1 VVDGG
6 GREWRRWRRDADG
19 RRGRLHILQVS
30 AHHSG
35 ARLVRLEDGD
45 SSAMILPDG
54 VWRRL
59 LLLLDRAD
67 RQLVKLVPHPLG
79 CTPPKHLLG
88 QQHER
93 EPEDAPDSPQE
104 PTTEAVERK
113 AVFHVAGTQV
123 PEEASQLE
131 DRQEG
136 EASRQTHHHPG
147 ILQGNEGS
155 FEDGQL
161 YLLVPHHTLSSPQL
175 VQTNI
180 QLRIRPSGR
189 GRQSGVRRNVS
200 HDSNK
205 EVNLKRNKRKL
216 SNK

>member
-1 VVDGG
+1 MV
-6 GREWRRWRRDADG
+6 
-19 RRGRLHILQVS
+19 
-30 AHHSG
+30 
-35 ARLVRLEDGD
+35 
-45 SSAMILPDG
+45 LPDG
-54 VWRRL
+54 VRRRL
-59 LLLLDRAD
+59 FLLLDRTD
-67 RQLVKLVPHPLG
+67 RQLVNLVPHPLG
-79 CTPPKHLLG
+79 RPPPKHLLG

-131 DRQEG
+131 DGQEG

-147 ILQGNEGS
+147 IGQCKESSL
-155 FEDGQL
+155 EDGQL
-161 YLLVPHHTLSSPQL
+161 YLLVPHNPLSSPQL
-175 VQTNI
+175 VQADI

-189 GRQSGVRRNVS
+189 GRQNGVRRNVA
-200 HDSNK
+200 HDSKN
-205 EVNLKRNKRKL
+205 EVTLKRNNRKL

>member
-147 ILQGNEGS
+147 IFQCNKSSL
-155 FEDGQL
+155 EDGQL
-161 YLLVPHHTLSSPQL
+161 YLLVPHNPLSSPQL
-175 VQTNI
+175 VQADV
-180 QLRIRPSGR
+180 QLRVRPGSR
-189 GRQSGVRRNVS
+189 CRQRRMREGVA
-200 HDSNK
+200 HDSNN
-205 EVNLKRNKRKL
+205 EVNLKEITKKIE
-216 SNK
+216 